1 MITKNL
7 KHMKLLPLV
16 AAIFASPWA
25 WAAGN
30 IIVQDNFTGA
40 KAGLDWTSKT
50 GACLTAGDG
59 TGTIPKCTGLPYYS
73 GVSLNG
79 GETGTLPDTVG
90 HGALRFTNNTNSQT
104 GAIVSNFTFPSSSGL
119 AVTFATVTY
128 AGSGADGIS
137 FFLMDGSKSASV
149 GAEGGS
155 LAYSCSNTNNV
166 YDGLVGAYIGLGMD
180 EYGNFLNQ
188 SDNTSS
194 GYGFQAGRVGLRGA
208 GNTAWSWLNQNYST
222 YYPTSLTNSQRQDA
236 VKKTCSTGNVW
247 DYSNPGS
254 PQEVKTPGTTTSIQ
268 RGNIN
273 WSYLSTN
280 FPQYYPTNKNFNT
293 ANEQKVAVDKTKT
306 TNTLWDFSNGKN
318 DPKEV
323 VTIGNLIRLNNYA
336 AIPNAYKILP
346 TNQPIYTTATTRPKA
361 VPIVYQLKITQDSML
376 SLSYSYNGGTL
387 QPILT
392 NQSILD
398 SNGAIPASFRFGFSG
413 STGGSNN
420 IHEVTCF
427 RAEPADGSASSA
439 AINTQQSGEV
449 KTGTQVYLA
458 YYHRNNWWG
467 QLTSR
472 NLVYNSAISNGTVSI
487 SPTANWDASCVLT
500 GNSCDATGTNTVV
513 QDRSKRKIL
522 TYNGDVG
529 IPFLWDSLNSSQQSA
544 LVESGRLD
552 YLRGDRTGE
561 IAASGDGTYRAR
573 TSVLGDIVDSSPAWV
588 GPPSAPYTMATWKD
602 SKIGTS
608 ASLPENAALAQKYSA
623 FITAKKTRV
632 NVTYVGANDGFLHG
646 FRAGSYDVAGNY
658 VNNTSTPND
667 GNEVLA
673 YMPNA
678 IVNSIHSSNTTQ
690 DYSSS
695 QYAHSFNVDGTP
707 HAGDL
712 FYNNAWHTW
721 LVGGLGPGG
730 KAVYA
735 LDITDPA
742 NFSEAN
748 ASSIVMKE
756 WSSISMS
763 CVNNSSCGANM
774 GETYGTPQIRRFH
787 NGQWGFVFGN
797 GLNSST
803 GKAGIYVVT
812 IDPLSATVPP
822 AMNVY
827 YLDSGSGSPTAK
839 NGVTYTTPADL
850 DQDHITDYVYAGDIQ
865 GNVWRFDL
873 TSATASNWKASTY
886 GNAIST
892 PLFKTAS
899 GQPITTQAQVAI
911 VPAASGKPRVIV
923 QFGTGQ
929 QTAQSVS
936 SAASYASDA
945 QTLYGIWD
953 WEMNDW
959 SSLEKLPSTGSLT
972 PIANSI
978 ITSNLQSQTVT
989 GTYAATATATNN
1001 GVSGYRTV
1009 SNTKVC
1015 WQGST
1020 VCTTNNNKYGWKL
1033 SLPSSGEQVVYSPIL
1048 SQGAFIV
1055 NTTIPAENS
1064 PLSCTAGSNTGWTMA
1079 INPETG
1085 GAFTKSF
1092 FGDANNNFV
1101 SISGNQVS
1109 GIQIGAV
1116 GSPSVVTAGGSPFL
1130 VNQTGTGTGNISKIL
1145 PPGGTIGGRVT
1156 WQQIR

>member
-1 MITKNL
+1 MNKNL
-7 KHMKLLPLV
+7 KHIKLVPLV
-16 AAIFASPWA
+16 AAIFSSTWAS
-25 WAAGN
+25 AAGN
-30 IIVQDNFTGA
+30 IIIQDNFTGA
-40 KAGLDWTSKT
+40 KANLDWTSKT
-50 GACLTAGDG
+50 GACLTAGNG
-59 TGTIPKCTGLPYYS
+59 TGTIPKCAGLAYYS
-73 GVSLNG
+73 GVTLKG

-90 HGALRFTNNTNSQT
+90 NGALRFTNNTNNQT

-119 AVTFATVTY
+119 AVTFATVSY
-128 AGSGADGIS
+128 AGTGADGIS
-137 FFLMDGSKSASV
+137 FFLMDGSKPAGV

-166 YDGLVGAYIGLGMD
+166 YDGLIGAYLGLGMD
-180 EYGNFLNQ
+180 EYGNFLNK
-188 SDNTSS
+188 SDNAST

-222 YYPTSLTNSQRQDA
+222 YYPSSLSSSQRQTA

-247 DYSNPGS
+247 DYSNPSS
-254 PQEVKTPGTTTSIQ
+254 PQEVKTPGTTIPIQ
-268 RGNIN
+268 QGNIN

-280 FPQYYPTNKNFNT
+280 FPQYYPSNSDFNK
-293 ANEQKVAVDKTKT
+293 ASEQKVAIDKTKT
-306 TNTLWDFSNGKN
+306 TNTLWDFSNGRN
-318 DPKEV
+318 NPKEV
-323 VTIGNLIRLNNYA
+323 ITIGNSIPLNNYA
-336 AIPNAYKILP
+336 VIPNAYKVLP
-346 TNQPIYTTATTRPKA
+346 ANQPIYTSATIRPNA
-361 VPIVYQLKITQDSML
+361 VPIVYQLKITQDSRL

-392 NQSILD
+392 DQSILD
-398 SNGAIPASFRFGFSG
+398 SNGIIPESFRFGFSG

-439 AINTQQSGEV
+439 GINTQQSGEV

-467 QLTSR
+467 QLASR
-472 NLVYNSAISNGTVSI
+472 NLVYNSATNNGTVSI

-500 GNSCDATGTNTVV
+500 GGSCEATGANTIV
-513 QDRSKRKIL
+513 QDKTNRNII
-522 TYNGDVG
+522 TFNGING
-529 IPFLWDSLNSSQQSA
+529 IPFLWDSLTSSQQSA
-544 LVESGRLD
+544 LGESGRLD
-552 YLRGDRTGE
+552 YLRGGRTGE
-561 IAASGDGTYRAR
+561 IATNGDGDYRAR
-573 TSVLGDIVDSSPAWV
+573 TSILGDIIDSSPAWV
-588 GPPSAPYTMATWKD
+588 GPPSAPYTMTAWKD
-602 SKIGTS
+602 AKIGTL
-608 ASLPENAALAQKYSA
+608 ALLPENAALAQKYSA
-623 FITAKKTRV
+623 FITAKKTRL

-646 FRAGSYDVAGNY
+646 FRAGSYNAAGNY
-658 VNNTSTPND
+658 ISNTTTPND
-667 GNEVLA
+667 GREVLA
-673 YMPNA
+673 YMPST
-678 IVNSIHSSNTTQ
+678 IVNSIYSSTTTQ

-707 HAGDL
+707 STGDL

-735 LDITDPA
+735 LDVTDPA
-742 NFSEAN
+742 TFSEDT

-756 WSSISMS
+756 WSSSSIS
-763 CVNNSSCGANM
+763 CVNNTGCGSNM
-774 GETYGTPQIRRFH
+774 GDTYGTPQIRRFH

-797 GLNSST
+797 GLNSAT

-812 IDPLSATVPP
+812 IDPSSTTVPP

-827 YLDSGSGSPTAK
+827 YLDTGSGTITSK
-839 NGVTYTTPADL
+839 NGITYTTPADL
-850 DQDHITDYVYAGDIQ
+850 DQDHVTDYVYAGDVQ

-873 TSATASNWKASTY
+873 TSATASDWSVSKY
-886 GNAIST
+886 GNTTPT
-892 PLFKTAS
+892 PLFKTGT
-899 GQPITTQAQVAI
+899 GQPVTTQVQVAI
-911 VPAASGKPRVIV
+911 VPAATGKPRVIV

-929 QTAQSVS
+929 QTVQTVS
-936 SAASYASDA
+936 SAATYASAA

-953 WEMNDW
+953 WEMSGW
-959 SSLEKLPSTGSLT
+959 TSLEKLPATGALT
-972 PIANSI
+972 PIANS
-978 ITSNLQSQTVT
+978 TLTANLQSQTVT
-989 GTYAATATATNN
+989 GTYAATTTN

-1009 SNTKVC
+1009 SNSKVC

-1020 VCTTNNNKYGWKL
+1020 VCAANNNKYGWKL
-1033 SLPSSGEQVVYSPIL
+1033 NLPSSGEQVIYSPIL

-1055 NTTIPAENS
+1055 NTTIPAEYN

-1092 FGDANNNFV
+1092 FGDVNNNFV
-1101 SISGNQVS
+1101 NISGGPVS

-1130 VNQTGTGTGNISKIL
+1130 VNQTGTGTGNVSKIL